1 MKTLKIL
8 IADDHEVLREGAR
21 MLIEAEAGWE
31 VCGVAANGRE
41 ALERARELE
50 PDIIVLD
57 LNMPELSGVDAVR
70 QLKRAVPA
78 CEILVF
84 SAHRSEDVVEQV
96 FDAGAKSYI
105 QKADA
110 GRDLISAIRSL
121 AEHKP
126 YFTPDISEIVFR
138 RFLHKNGG
146 KADGLKHDLTA
157 REREILRL
165 LAEGQ
170 SNKDVATNLGISVRT
185 AETHRAALMHKLS
198 LDSIAS
204 LVRYAIRN
212 QIIEA

>member
-1 MKTLKIL
+1 
-8 IADDHEVLREGAR
+8 
-21 MLIEAEAGWE
+21 MLIESEAGWA
-31 VCGVAANGRE
+31 VCGVAENGRE

-105 QKADA
+105 QKVDA

-126 YFTPDISEIVFR
+126 YFTPDISDIVFR

-146 KADGLKHDLTA
+146 KTDGPKHDLTA

-170 SNKDVATNLGISVRT
+170 SNKDVATTLGISVRT
-185 AETHRAALMHKLS
+185 AETHRAALMHKLN